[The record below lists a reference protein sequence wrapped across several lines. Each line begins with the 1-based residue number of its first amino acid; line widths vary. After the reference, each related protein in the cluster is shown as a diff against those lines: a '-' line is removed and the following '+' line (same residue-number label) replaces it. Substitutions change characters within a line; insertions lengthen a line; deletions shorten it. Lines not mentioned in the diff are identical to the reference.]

1 MFVSNGIPRRP
12 PQRTTK
18 LQVVEN
24 IAKTRTELAD
34 SVHRMMTCHGKSP
47 YQVMRMYGLSLEDV
61 MELFFDAEYRRD
73 AVAIRTAFANGRSSM
88 MPMPAVV
95 MRRAA

>member
-1 MFVSNGIPRRP
+1 MSVPNDMTRRP

-18 LQVVEN
+18 LEVVEN

-34 SVHRMMTCHGKSP
+34 SVHRMMSCHGKSP
-47 YQVMRMYGLSLEDV
+47 YQVMRAYGLTLEDV

-73 AVAIRTAFANGRSSM
+73 AVAIRTAFANGRRSM